1 MATMSLTVAVPERML
16 LETEIA
22 KLTVDGPD
30 GSFCLLPN
38 HIDYATPLAVG
49 IASYVDPAGGER
61 FIALDRGILVKRDD
75 EVRMSVRRAVVG
87 GDLATL
93 EETVRTTYRQQT
105 REEKEARRA
114 SAQLQANFVRRF
126 LDLEEELP

>member
-1 MATMSLTVAVPERML
+1 MATMSLTVAVPERLL

-22 KLTVDGPD
+22 KLTADGPD

-38 HIDYATPLAVG
+38 HVDYATPLAVG
-49 IASYVDPAGGER
+49 IASYVDADGGER
-61 FIALDRGILVKRDD
+61 FIAVDRGILVKRDYA
-75 EVRMSVRRAVVG
+75 VRMSVRRAVVG

-93 EETVRTTYRQQT
+93 EETVRTTYRMQT
-105 REEKEARRA
+105 REEADARRA

-126 LDLEEELP
+126 LDLEDELP